1 MRDLFWNSNL
11 KVYAILDRARDNLI
25 GEFVAASSCRHQS
38 LYGGKLA
45 ERLEEFGPV
54 LVELKEGNPLTQT
67 LATKGEGQAWGILVL
82 SRFDFDSVRNLLR
95 RLLGVEM
102 PDGGKALF
110 RFYDPRVLRS
120 FLPTC
125 QKEEREIFFGNIIH
139 SYLIESPDEDSQLE
153 FTHSGT
159 VSAHPPIRYLFD
171 LPDSVNNPVAP

>member
-11 KVYAILDRARDNLI
+11 KAYAILDRARNNLI
-25 GEFVAASSCRHQS
+25 GDLIAASSCRHQS

-54 LVELKEGNPLTQT
+54 LVELQENHPFTHT
-67 LATKGEGQAWGILVL
+67 LATKGEGQSWGIFVL
-82 SRFDFDSVRNLLR
+82 SRFEFDSVRNLLR

-110 RFYDPRVLRS
+110 RFYDPRVLRT

-125 QKEEREIFFGNIIH
+125 QKEEREMFFGNIIH
-139 SYLIESPDEDSQLE
+139 SYWTESPDEDLQLE
-153 FTHSGT
+153 FIHSGIAT
-159 VSAHPPIRYLFD
+159 THPPIRCLFD
-171 LPDSVNNPVAP
+171 LPDPKDNPVSP